1 MSTTKRRISKASK
14 RRLLTAGL
22 FSIFLFLYFCFTVV
36 TYTYKIVSLSNQE
49 SNLKIKLNQLK
60 TNREE
65 LLVEIEKLQDP
76 DYLARY
82 AREAYYYTKDGEY
95 VIKLDKMEETTE
107 EFGSEISRI
116 EEVLSE
122 IKNISS
128 KYKYVVLT
136 SVLLLSGSIIYVI
149 KKSRI

>member
-36 TYTYKIVSLSNQE
+36 TYTYKIVSLTNQE